1 MRQVLSEGRGGFG
14 FHLEG
19 QKERLKLL
27 STGFLQRSRLGRTNI
42 LQTRGPLDFHMK
54 F

>member
-1 MRQVLSEGRGGFG
+1 MRPVLSEGRGWFG

-27 STGFLQRSRLGRTNI
+27 STGFLQGSRLGRTKI
-42 LQTRGPLDFHMK
+42 LLN
-54 F
+54 